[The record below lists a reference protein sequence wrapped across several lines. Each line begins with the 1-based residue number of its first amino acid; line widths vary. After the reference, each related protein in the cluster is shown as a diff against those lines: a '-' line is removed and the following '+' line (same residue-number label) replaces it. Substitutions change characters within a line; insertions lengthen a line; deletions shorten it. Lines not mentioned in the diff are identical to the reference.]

1 MIAALRRNPAVAA
14 ILDGFAEI
22 ALPDC
27 WLVAGVI
34 SQTIWNLAH
43 DRPAEA
49 DILDI
54 DLIYCDPDDLS
65 AISEAAHE
73 ARLRARFPRAKL
85 DVKNQARVHLW
96 YPARFG
102 RAIGQYRSSAEAIAS
117 FPTTA
122 TAVGIR
128 ITADGHEVCAPFGLA
143 DLEAGIVRPNKAIV
157 SQAVYEAKAARWKQ
171 CWPRLE
177 VVAWREDGLCLPKPL
192 GGSP

>member
-22 ALPDC
+22 DLPDC

-34 SQTIWNLAH
+34 SQTLWNLAH
-43 DRPAEA
+43 DRPPDA

-54 DLIYCDPDDLS
+54 DLIYCDPTDLS
-65 AISEAAHE
+65 AEAEAAHE
-73 ARLRARFPRAKL
+73 ARLRARFPLIKL
-85 DVKNQARVHLW
+85 DVKNQARVHFW

-102 RAIGQYRSSAEAIAS
+102 REITQYQSSAEAIAT

-128 ITADGHEVCAPFGLA
+128 VTGAGHEVCAPFGLM
-143 DLEAGIVRPNKAIV
+143 DLQAGVVRPNKAIV
-157 SQAVYEAKAARWKQ
+157 SRAVYEAKAARWKQ

-177 VVAWREDGLCLPKPL
+177 VVAGGEDGL
-192 GGSP
+192 